1 MDINK
6 ISQKYDV
13 RYLNK
18 ENVDEISKIMN
29 GNQQFYKYTDSK
41 PTKENILND
50 MSITPPGIDIS
61 QKYYI
66 GFYESNELIAIMD
79 LIDGYPSSDTAYIG
93 FFMVNSKYQGKG
105 LGSSIIEDLEIY
117 LKSINKKAIQLA
129 IDKGNPQSTNF
140 WQKNGFLIFDEVKKG
155 KYIKLKAKKTII
167 D

>member
-18 ENVDEISKIMN
+18 ENVDEISKMMN

-50 MSITPPGIDIS
+50 MGITPPGIDIS

-93 FFMVNSKYQGKG
+93 FFMVNSKYQGKVVLRKKFG
-105 LGSSIIEDLEIY
+105 KDEDNSDKMIQEDY
-117 LKSINKKAIQLA
+117 L
-129 IDKGNPQSTNF
+129 
-140 WQKNGFLIFDEVKKG
+140 QKMWKRPLHEDA
-155 KYIKLKAKKTII
+155 YKLNE
-167 D
+167 